1 VYLTTEKR
9 ETRFKTLRRSN
20 DFPHRKKSSYKQ
32 IINIFFTAYFCLN
45 TQSKSLEKAFIMSN
59 NNSANRNQKIFRI
72 IFLIFLG
79 VVLYFLYDLSRQ
91 TTAPWKKKKNIER
104 SF

>member
-1 VYLTTEKR
+1 
-9 ETRFKTLRRSN
+9 
-20 DFPHRKKSSYKQ
+20 
-32 IINIFFTAYFCLN
+32 
-45 TQSKSLEKAFIMSN
+45 MSN
-59 NNSANRNQKIFRI
+59 NNSTNRNQKIFRI

-79 VVLYFLYDLSRQ
+79 VVLYFLYELSRQ